1 MSNALWFDNIRI
13 YHLLIDRF
21 NGGWQTPPKSENVFC
36 GGNLQGVINK
46 LDYIKELGFNAV
58 MLSPI
63 FKTANYHGYHTLNFD
78 EVDPHYGTWEDYQQ
92 LLDLAH
98 DKGMRIICDFV
109 PNHCWYQAPIFE
121 ASLLKNGGKHRDW
134 FWYKNDDS
142 DEFVSFLGFGDLPKF
157 NLTNP
162 EVASFMI
169 ETAEKLVRMGV
180 DAFRIDHA
188 LGQPHSFLKQ
198 FRERMQAVRSD
209 IVVFGEV
216 WAFGIGPQ
224 LASQLYFKTDARLQ
238 EFLAQD
244 TKPFSQDS
252 LQADYV
258 GTLDGVLDF
267 AYRDI
272 LLEEIHAG
280 RGIKGNTTLKR
291 KVEEHFAKYPKD
303 FKLILFLDNH
313 DTDRFL
319 FDCHDD
325 VNLLQEALEFTKEL
339 SRPFSFLYGTEQ
351 QMTNNPSI
359 FNAEPYADLR
369 VRNCMDWTKLANKTM
384 NTETYKLGEELDS
397 FNSEEVQKGILDL
410 LEQGGSVVLDM
421 TACKYISSSGLRV
434 LLYTKKVAASKGQ
447 KLYLK
452 GVSDEV
458 KDIMDVTGFNN
469 FFDYA

>member
-1 MSNALWFDNIRI
+1 MKQNNASWFDDIRI

-21 NGGWQTPPKSENVFC
+21 NGGWQVPPKSENVFC
-36 GGNLQGVINK
+36 GGNLRGVIEK
-46 LDYIKELGFNAV
+46 LDYIKNLGFNAI

-63 FKTANYHGYHTLNFD
+63 FKSANYHGYHTLNFD
-78 EVDPHYGTWEDYQQ
+78 EVDPHFGSWDDYQL
-92 LLDLAH
+92 LLDTAH
-98 DKGMRIICDFV
+98 AKGLRIICDFV
-109 PNHCWYQAPIFE
+109 PNHCWYQAPLFE

-134 FWYKNDDS
+134 FFFKSDNS

-169 ETAEKLVRMGV
+169 DKAERLVRMGV

-188 LGQPHSFLKQ
+188 LGQPHAFLQQ
-198 FRERMQAVRSD
+198 FRQTMQAIRSD

-224 LASQLYFKTDARLQ
+224 LASQLYFKTEDRLN

-244 TKPFSQDS
+244 TKPFSQDD

-258 GTLDGVLDF
+258 ETLDGVLDF

-272 LLEEIHAG
+272 ILEEIRAG
-280 RGIKGNTTLKR
+280 RGIKGNATLKQ
-291 KVEEHFAKYPKD
+291 KVADHFAKYPD
-303 FKLILFLDNH
+303 GFKLVLFLDNH
-313 DTDRFL
+313 DTDRIL

-325 VNLLQEALEFTKEL
+325 EALMQEAIDFTGEL

-351 QMTNNPSI
+351 LMTIKSTI

-369 VRNCMDWTKLANKTM
+369 VRNCMDW
-384 NTETYKLGEELDS
+384 S
-397 FNSEEVQKGILDL
+397 
-410 LEQGGSVVLDM
+410 
-421 TACKYISSSGLRV
+421 R
-434 LLYTKKVAASKGQ
+434 
-447 KLYLK
+447 
-452 GVSDEV
+452 
-458 KDIMDVTGFNN
+458 
-469 FFDYA
+469 